1 MSLKCKKK
9 ESRSSFATD
18 RARGAALKS
27 SAGEA
32 NWECLGLEK
41 SFTSQLVLAM
51 PFLFGKV
58 LGRRRV
64 MHDDFGEQF
73 RLKPLEVTR
82 PLFVVVNA
90 HRQADGA
97 RVVLGEIGE
106 ALARIDNIAV
116 LADGI
121 LSGFGTAVIGNGIGR
136 AIDAA
141 GPAGVAESGSLTPE
155 KTASRR
161 GFCFTVNARLIN
173 RACRAG
179 I

>member
-27 SAGEA
+27 SAGEV
-32 NWECLGLEK
+32 NCECLWLEK
-41 SFTSQLVLAM
+41 LFTSQLVVVM
-51 PFLFGKV
+51 PLLFGKV
-58 LGRRRV
+58 HRRRRV
-64 MHDDFGEQF
+64 VHDDVGEQF
-73 RLKPLEVTR
+73 RLKPFEITR
-82 PLFVVVNA
+82 PLFVVVYA

-97 RVVLGEIGE
+97 SVVFGEIGE

-121 LSGFGTAVIGNGIGR
+121 LSGFGTAVIGNGIGW
-136 AIDAA
+136 AINAA

-161 GFCFTVNARLIN
+161 GFCLTVNARLIN
-173 RACRAG
+173 RAC
-179 I
+179 